1 LGQPLFL
8 FNHYTVK
15 MKRRTFLVQGVLLTG
30 GCMVA
35 QSMPVWGI
43 NSLTRAATT
52 LSEAELYRLFRN
64 PESRY
69 RPFVR
74 WWWNGDK
81 VEAKELVR
89 ELNLLKEAGIGGV
102 EINPIAFPTTG
113 DDLGKKSLTW
123 LSDEW
128 IAMLQ
133 VTFDEAKRLDMT
145 CDLIVG
151 SGWPFGSETLTREER
166 ARVVIIS
173 AVKLEGPMVYET
185 SQFNIFCAVDPG
197 VTVPNPAR
205 TAEILSL
212 KLVPDPMSGLD
223 QVTDL
228 SGMRN
233 DEIIKVEVPAGKYV
247 LYVLVKFDSFA
258 SVINGAPGAA
268 GPILN
273 HMDKKAV
280 RKYLDH
286 MSDTIQQQ
294 TGPLSNHLRAFFTD
308 SMELEGCNW
317 SDDLAAE
324 FQKRRGYDMMPFLPF
339 TMFKVGRLG
348 ATVDEN
354 YGAAKSREFA
364 EEIKRVRFD
373 FELTKAEL
381 LQERFTE
388 TYLQWC
394 RDLHIKSRAQAYGRG
409 FFPLESS
416 LDYDIPEGES
426 WTTNWLK
433 HKIGEEMPDED
444 YRRGRGYTMINK
456 FVSSAAH
463 LTGKRVVSCEEMT
476 NTYNV
481 FNATPEL
488 LKTGSDQSILSGIT
502 HSVWHG
508 FNYSPPD
515 APFPGWVQYGSW
527 YNEKNN
533 WWPYFKYLNDY
544 KARLSS
550 VFQNAEPYSD
560 IAVMP
565 ATYDMWGEIGLQ
577 TDPFPEKLNV
587 PYTSLIWEAIHK
599 TGGAA
604 DYISEI
610 ILKNSSVKGDQLCY
624 GPKKFGTLFLVEV
637 TSMYPDTLSKLFDFV
652 SGGGRIYCIG
662 KYPEKSLGL
671 SCYEENDKLV
681 QHWVEK
687 LKTFPDRFILLK
699 KPADNCFLEWYRVV
713 MDKYNIPHYLDI
725 ANPDR
730 FMMQNRYRGDDKE
743 EIFFFGNAHRY
754 NPHQTRV
761 TFSKEITKGRNPW
774 IWDPETG
781 ERFRIELIN
790 NSIELE
796 LGPAE
801 SRLIV
806 FTHEKK
812 GPPWSPVPVK
822 GEKTLTLE
830 GPWDVELQHSRENQ
844 VKTVQMETL
853 KDLKDTEFVNFTG
866 TAVYKKKLNAGE
878 LKTTFLNLGL
888 VFGISE
894 VFINGKSC
902 GVQWYGRRIYDLS
915 AFLQQ
920 GSNDLEIR
928 VTTTMGNYMK
938 TLTDNPTA
946 QKFTVLK
953 TKDQPIQSMGLAGPV
968 TIY

>member
-1 LGQPLFL
+1 
-8 FNHYTVK
+8 
-15 MKRRTFLVQGVLLTG
+15 
-30 GCMVA
+30 
-35 QSMPVWGI
+35 
-43 NSLTRAATT
+43 
-52 LSEAELYRLFRN
+52 
-64 PESRY
+64 
-69 RPFVR
+69 
-74 WWWNGDK
+74 
-81 VEAKELVR
+81 
-89 ELNLLKEAGIGGV
+89 
-102 EINPIAFPTTG
+102 
-113 DDLGKKSLTW
+113 
-123 LSDEW
+123 
-128 IAMLQ
+128 
-133 VTFDEAKRLDMT
+133 MT

-166 ARVVIIS
+166 AQVVIIN
-173 AVKLEGPMVYET
+173 AEKLEGPMTYET
-185 SQFNIFCAVDPG
+185 SQFNIFKAVDPG

-205 TAEILSL
+205 TPEILSL

-223 QVTDL
+223 QVIEL
-228 SGMRN
+228 SDKRN
-233 DEIIKVEVPAGKYV
+233 HEMIRVEVPDGKHV
-247 LYVLVKFDSFA
+247 LYALVKFDSFA

-273 HMDKKAV
+273 HMDKSAV

-286 MSDTIQQQ
+286 MSDTIQEK

-324 FQKRRGYDMMPFLPF
+324 FQKRRGYDMLPYLPF

-354 YGAAKSREFA
+354 YGAAKSVEFA
-364 EEIKRVRFD
+364 EDIKRVRFD

-381 LQERFTE
+381 LRERFTE

-394 RDLHIKSRAQAYGRG
+394 RDLQVKSRAQAYGRG

-416 LDYDIPEGES
+416 LEYDIPEGES

-433 HKIGEEMPDED
+433 HKIGEEMPDDD

-476 NTYNV
+476 NTYQV
-481 FNATPEL
+481 FNATLEL
-488 LKTGSDQSILSGIT
+488 LKTGSDQSIMSGIT
-502 HSVWHG
+502 HSIWHG

-527 YNEKNN
+527 YNENNN
-533 WWPYFKYLNDY
+533 WWPYFKFLNAY

-550 VFQNAEPYSD
+550 VFQNTTPYTD
-560 IAVMP
+560 IAIMP

-587 PYTSLIWEAIHK
+587 PYTSLIWEAIYK

-604 DYISEI
+604 DYTTEI
-610 ILKNSSVKGDQLCY
+610 VLRDSTVKGGKLCY
-624 GPKKFGTLFLVEV
+624 GPKKYGTLFLVEV
-637 TSMYPDTLSKLFDFV
+637 TGMYPETLSKLFDFV
-652 SGGGRIYCIG
+652 SEGGRVFCIE

-671 SCYEENDKLV
+671 TSYTENDRKV
-681 QHWVEK
+681 QEWVVK
-687 LKTFPDRFILLK
+687 LKAFPDRFILLE
-699 KPADNCFLEWYRVV
+699 KPADNRFLEWYQE
-713 MDKYNIPHYLDI
+713 MMTKYYIPHYLEI

-730 FMMQNRYRGDDKE
+730 FVLQNRYQGDDKE

-754 NPHQTRV
+754 NSYKTKV
-761 TFSKEITKGRNPW
+761 TFSIEITQGRYPW
-774 IWDPETG
+774 VWDPETG
-781 ERFRIELIN
+781 EKYRIELIN
-790 NSIELE
+790 NSFGLE

-812 GPPWSPVPVK
+812 GTPWKPVPPTGKNVA
-822 GEKTLTLE
+822 TLE
-830 GPWDVELQHSRENQ
+830 GTWKVELHHSREKQ

-853 KDLKDTEFVNFTG
+853 KDLKETEFVNFTG
-866 TAVYKKKLNAGE
+866 TVIYRKKFEPGLLNPVV
-878 LKTTFLNLGL
+878 LNLGQ
-888 VFGISE
+888 VFGVSE
-894 VFINGKSC
+894 VSVNGKLC
-902 GVQWYGRRIYDLS
+902 GVKWYGKRIYDIS
-915 AFLQQ
+915 PYLQPCI
-920 GSNDLEIR
+920 NDLEIR

-953 TKDQPIQSMGLAGPV
+953 TKDQPIQSMGLIGPV

>member
-1 LGQPLFL
+1 
-8 FNHYTVK
+8 
-15 MKRRTFLVQGVLLTG
+15 MKRRTFLVQSALLTG
-30 GCMVA
+30 GYFMA
-35 QSMPVWGI
+35 NTTPVW
-43 NSLTRAATT
+43 ATNGVKNT
-52 LSEAELYRLFRN
+52 GKALSEIDLYKLFRN
-64 PESRY
+64 PESQY

-89 ELNLLKEAGIGGV
+89 ELNLLKNAGIGGV

-128 IAMLQ
+128 IEMLQ

-151 SGWPFGSETLTREER
+151 SGWPFGSETLTGDER
-166 ARVVIIS
+166 AQVVIID
-173 AVKLEGPMVYET
+173 AEKLEGPMLYET
-185 SQFNIFCAVDPG
+185 SQFNIFKPVDPG
-197 VTVPNPAR
+197 VTVPCPAR
-205 TAEILSL
+205 IPEILSL

-223 QVTDL
+223 QVIDL
-228 SGMRN
+228 SGKKN
-233 DEIIKVEVPAGKYV
+233 DEIIKIEIPAGKYV
-247 LYVLVKFDSFA
+247 LYALVKFNSFA

-273 HMDKKAV
+273 HMDQAAV

-286 MSDTIQQQ
+286 MSDTIQKK

-317 SDDLAAE
+317 TDDLAFE
-324 FQKRRGYDMMPFLPF
+324 FTKRRGYDIMPYLPF

-348 ATVDEN
+348 GVMDEN
-354 YGAAKSREFA
+354 YGAAKTPEFA

-381 LQERFTE
+381 LSERFTE

-394 RDLHIKSRAQAYGRG
+394 RDQKVKSRAQAYGRG

-416 LDYDIPEGES
+416 LGYDIPEGES

-433 HKIGEEMPDED
+433 HKLGEEMPDDD

-481 FNATPEL
+481 FNATLEL
-488 LKTGSDQSILSGIT
+488 LKIGSDQSIMSGIT
-502 HSVWHG
+502 HSIWHG
-508 FNYSPPD
+508 FNYSPPE
-515 APFPGWVQYGSW
+515 APFPGWVQYGSY
-527 YNEKNN
+527 YNENNN
-533 WWPYFKYLNDY
+533 WWPYFKYLNNY
-544 KARLSS
+544 KARVSMVL
-550 VFQNAEPYSD
+550 QNADPYTD
-560 IAVMP
+560 IAVMQ
-565 ATYDMWGEIGLQ
+565 ATYDMWGEMGVQ

-587 PYTSLIWEAIHK
+587 PYTSIIWETINK

-604 DYISEI
+604 DYTTEI
-610 ILKNSSVKGDQLCY
+610 IIRDSTVKKGKLCY
-624 GPKKFGTLFLVEV
+624 GPKKYGTLFLVEV
-637 TSMYPDTLSKLFDFV
+637 TGMNPETLSKLYDFV
-652 SGGGRIYCIG
+652 SSGGRIFCIE

-671 SCYEENDKLV
+671 SCYQENDQQV
-681 QHWVEK
+681 QQWVEK
-687 LKTFPDRFILLK
+687 LKTFSDRFILIR
-699 KPADNCFLEWYRVV
+699 KPADNCFLEWYQDIMV
-713 MDKYNIPHYLDI
+713 KYNIPHYLEI

-730 FMMQNRYRGDDKE
+730 FVMQNRYLSDDQI
-743 EIFFFGNAHRY
+743 EIFFFGNAHRFDA
-754 NPHQTRV
+754 HKTKV

-774 IWDPETG
+774 IWDAESG
-781 ERFRIELIN
+781 ERYRIELIN
-790 NSIELE
+790 NSLELE

-801 SRLIV
+801 TRLIV
-806 FTHEKK
+806 FSKEKN
-812 GPPWSPVPVK
+812 GPKWTPDPVT
-822 GEKTLTLE
+822 GENARTLE
-830 GPWDVELQHSRENQ
+830 GAWDVEFHHSRENR
-844 VKTVQMETL
+844 VKTMQMETL
-853 KDLKDTEFVNFTG
+853 KDIKDTEFVNFTG
-866 TAVYKKKLNAGE
+866 TVIYRKKIDSSGI
-878 LKTTFLNLGL
+878 KTTFLNLGQ
-888 VFGISE
+888 VYGISE
-894 VFINGKSC
+894 VFVNGKSC
-902 GVQWYGRRIYDLS
+902 GVKWYGRRIYNIGP
-915 AFLQQ
+915 FFRQ

-953 TKDQPIQSMGLAGPV
+953 TKDQPIQSMGLTGPV
-968 TIY
+968 TVY